1 MALFDE
7 AYLPSIQNKSVKRF
21 SLFTL
26 THGGV
31 GQAAV
36 EFLPSASTLRDRRRT
51 LV

>member
-26 THGGV
+26 TRGGV

-36 EFLPSASTLRDRRRT
+36 EFAPSASTLRDRRRT